1 MRCGKNREAH
11 DIFKAAL
18 ILFGIIGLVG
28 SSILFFGAR
37 AIADKM
43 GNSDVEGIMVALSPA
58 IFFVA
63 ISAVVRGYFNGMYNM
78 KVSSHSQI
86 IEQFFKSAFTILLVV
101 VVYYL
106 TIANPSAIAQ
116 RFQWSEEN
124 VTVVMA
130 TVANAASTIA
140 AAIGLF
146 YLFIYYLIHV
156 L

>member
-78 KVSSHSQI
+78 KVSSHS
-86 IEQFFKSAFTILLVV
+86 
-101 VVYYL
+101 
-106 TIANPSAIAQ
+106 
-116 RFQWSEEN
+116 
-124 VTVVMA
+124 
-130 TVANAASTIA
+130 
-140 AAIGLF
+140 
-146 YLFIYYLIHV
+146 
-156 L
+156 